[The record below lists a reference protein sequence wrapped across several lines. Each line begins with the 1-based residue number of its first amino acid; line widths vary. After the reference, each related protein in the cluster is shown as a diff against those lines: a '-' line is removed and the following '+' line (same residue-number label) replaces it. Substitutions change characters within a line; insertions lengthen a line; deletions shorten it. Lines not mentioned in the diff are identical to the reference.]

1 MTLNRWIHIE
11 SMQSGAVKYHLSL
24 SAQSVT
30 NFVQLVFTALC
41 VSLGRPVGP
50 VSVERR
56 GLTGTQT

>member
-41 VSLGRPVGP
+41 VSLGALLVQFRLKEEV
-50 VSVERR
+50 
-56 GLTGTQT
+56 